1 MQALKLKNKYI
12 STPIIDII
20 RDVQYQLHNGKLSVI
35 KDRGDNIRV
44 TCPFHKGGHENKAS
58 ADIYI
63 GDNNDKV
70 PYGWFNCFTCDEQGP
85 FEYFIAGAL
94 DISLDKA
101 VNWLIS
107 NYGEDSEDLP
117 LDLPEI
123 ELDPK
128 KKSNLLDEGILN
140 NFESFHPYLTKR
152 NLSKKIIDLFEV
164 KYDTKSKCIVFP
176 VRDER
181 KNLVMITK
189 RSTID
194 KFFMIDEDKEKPLY
208 LLYYILDHNLDFAM
222 ITEAQIDALTAC
234 TYDFPCIA
242 TMGAISDHQID
253 LINKSGIR
261 ILYTMFDNDSAGKR
275 FTNKLMKSIRKDILV
290 INVPIIIPGKKDIND
305 LSFDEFYH
313 CVQAA
318 ENKGLNV

>member
-1 MQALKLKNKYI
+1 MQVLKLKNRYI

-20 RDVQYQLHNGKLSVI
+20 KDLRSQIFNGKLSVI
-35 KDRGDNIRV
+35 KDRGDNIRI
-44 TCPFHKGGHENKAS
+44 TCPFHKGGQEQKAS
-58 ADIYI
+58 ADVYI
-63 GDNNDKV
+63 GDDTDKV
-70 PYGWFNCFTCDEQGP
+70 PYGWFKCFTCGEQGP
-85 FEYFIAGAL
+85 FEYFVAGVL

-101 VNWLIS
+101 IDWLIS
-107 NYGEDSEDLP
+107 NYGEGSEEIP
-117 LDLPEI
+117 LELPEI
-123 ELDPK
+123 TLDSKRK
-128 KKSNLLDEGILN
+128 KEILDESILDS
-140 NFESFHPYLTKR
+140 FESFHPYLTGR

-164 KYDTKSKCIVFP
+164 KYDTATKSIVFP

-181 KNLVMITK
+181 KNLVMMTK
-189 RSTID
+189 RSTVN

-275 FTNKLMKSIRKDILV
+275 FTNKLIKNIRKDILV

-305 LSFDEFYH
+305 LTFDEFYK
-313 CVQAA
+313 CVTTA
-318 ENKGLNV
+318 EQNL

>member
-1 MQALKLKNKYI
+1 MQTLKIKNKYI
-12 STPIIDII
+12 STPLIDII
-20 RDVQYQLHNGKLSVI
+20 KDIRSQIFNGKLSVI

-44 TCPFHKGGHENKAS
+44 TCPFHKGGKENKAS
-58 ADIYI
+58 ADVYI
-63 GDNNDKV
+63 GDNNEKV

-85 FEYFIAGAL
+85 FEYFVAGCL
-94 DISLDKA
+94 EISLEKA
-101 VNWLIS
+101 IKWLLA
-107 NYGEDSEDLP
+107 NYGEDSEEIP

-123 ELDPK
+123 HLENKNKKQLIDESVLDK
-128 KKSNLLDEGILN
+128 
-140 NFESFHPYLTKR
+140 FESFHPYLTKR

-164 KYDTKSKCIVFP
+164 KYEPKTKCIVFP

-181 KNLVMITK
+181 KDLVMITK
-189 RSTID
+189 RNTVN

-208 LLYYILDHNLDFAM
+208 LLYYILEHNLDFAM

-261 ILYTMFDNDSAGKR
+261 ILYTMFDNDAAGKR
-275 FTNKLMKSIRKDILV
+275 FTSKLVKNLRKDMLV

-305 LSFDEFYH
+305 LTFDEFYY
-313 CVQAA
+313 CINAA
-318 ENKGLNV
+318 EQRL

>member
-1 MQALKLKNKYI
+1 MQTLKIKNKYI
-12 STPIIDII
+12 STPLIDII
-20 RDVQYQLHNGKLSVI
+20 KDIKSQIFNGKLSVI

-44 TCPFHKGGHENKAS
+44 TCPFHKGGKENKAS

-63 GDNNDKV
+63 GENTEKV

-85 FEYFIAGAL
+85 FEYFVAGCL
-94 DISLDKA
+94 EVSLEKA
-101 VNWLIS
+101 IKWLLA
-107 NYGEDSEDLP
+107 NYGEDSEEIP
-117 LDLPEI
+117 LNLPEMRL
-123 ELDPK
+123 ENKHK
-128 KKSNLLDEGILN
+128 KQLIDEQVLDE
-140 NFESFHPYLTKR
+140 FESFHPYLTKR

-164 KYDTKSKCIVFP
+164 KYEPKTKCIVFP

-181 KNLVMITK
+181 KDLVMITK
-189 RSTID
+189 RNTVN

-208 LLYYILDHNLDFAM
+208 LLYYILEHNLDFAM

-261 ILYTMFDNDSAGKR
+261 ILYTMFDNDAAGKR
-275 FTNKLMKSIRKDILV
+275 FTNKLIKNLRKDMLV

-305 LSFDEFYH
+305 LSFDEFYY
-313 CVQAA
+313 CINAA
-318 ENKGLNV
+318 EQRL